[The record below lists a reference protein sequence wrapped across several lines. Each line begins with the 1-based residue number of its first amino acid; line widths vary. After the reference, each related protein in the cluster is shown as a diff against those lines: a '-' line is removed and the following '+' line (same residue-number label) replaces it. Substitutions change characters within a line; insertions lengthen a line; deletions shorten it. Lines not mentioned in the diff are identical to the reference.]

1 MNLRVAS
8 RTQRSARV
16 ISLELRDE
24 KVSELPAFD
33 PGAHVEVVIPHL
45 GGPLV
50 RHDSLVSDPAER
62 RSYTIAVLRADDSRG
77 GSDFLH
83 DHVRVGDSLTV
94 SEPRNEFPLRPGA
107 EHVVLLAGGIGITAL
122 LGMARHLVSTGR
134 SFELHYAARTP
145 EELVFR
151 RELEAMR
158 LPQCHYHAP
167 GRASLDLVDLLGHAP
182 PVTHVYVC
190 GPRGLI
196 EATRDAA
203 RRLKWDEGRV
213 HRESFGP
220 SANRGDGKL
229 RVRLAQSGI
238 DLDVAPGTTLLD
250 ALVLAGAFLAYDCRR
265 GECGSCAVRVLEG
278 RPVHRDVCLS
288 DEARRT
294 LLCTCVSW
302 AEGAELTLD
311 V

>member
-1 MNLRVAS
+1 MNSVCAELACLTMPSVARS
-8 RTQRSARV
+8 GKPAKQRHIAPFTRTATWCVCLSPVARSF
-16 ISLELRDE
+16 L
-24 KVSELPAFD
+24 ELPAVAS
-33 PGAHVEVVIPHL
+33 GHL
-45 GGPLV
+45 ASACST
-50 RHDSLVSDPAER
+50 SLSCSF
-62 RSYTIAVLRADDSRG
+62 RSVPTTRA
-77 GSDFLH
+77 
-83 DHVRVGDSLTV
+83 T
-94 SEPRNEFPLRPGA
+94 
-107 EHVVLLAGGIGITAL
+107 
-122 LGMARHLVSTGR
+122 
-134 SFELHYAARTP
+134 
-145 EELVFR
+145 
-151 RELEAMR
+151 
-158 LPQCHYHAP
+158 
-167 GRASLDLVDLLGHAP
+167 
-182 PVTHVYVC
+182 
-190 GPRGLI
+190 
-196 EATRDAA
+196 A

-229 RVRLAQSGI
+229 RVRMAQSGI

-265 GECGSCAVRVLEG
+265 GECGSCAVRVLDG